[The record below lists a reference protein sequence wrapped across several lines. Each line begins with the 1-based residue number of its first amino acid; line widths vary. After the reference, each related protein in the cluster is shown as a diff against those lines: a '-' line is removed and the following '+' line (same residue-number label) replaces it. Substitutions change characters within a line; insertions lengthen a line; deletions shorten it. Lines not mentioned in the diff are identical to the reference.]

1 MTTHT
6 VPPTPDYS
14 PDDVDAFDEW
24 PRVLTADVHR
34 AFPEPEVEGI
44 VVPQGGDLA
53 VQVQTATGLGLV
65 RYVVYTTEDEDAD
78 DDPFIVCE
86 RLYESETGA
95 GDIYWVADEDGLWTQ
110 DPGEAFTWIAEQV
123 ARDLP

>member
-6 VPPTPDYS
+6 IPPTPDYS

-44 VVPQGGDLA
+44 VVPQGGDHA
-53 VQVQTATGLGLV
+53 VQVRTATGLV

-86 RLYESETGA
+86 CLYESCTGA
-95 GDIYWVADEDGLWTQ
+95 GDIYWVADEDSSLWTQ